1 MEEVWVLRGAGGL
14 GGPRGLP
21 HDPLPPMPE
30 NVPDASLDLPTVR
43 NQAMLYRLSGDR
55 NPLHIDPET
64 AKLGGFDRP
73 ILHGLA
79 TMGLIGRA
87 LVHLCCAGNPERLTG
102 MRLRFT
108 APVVPGEIL
117 RTAVWRG
124 AGAGRT
130 SDVEGTGGSVR
141 VDAGGRSV

>member
-1 MEEVWVLRGAGGL
+1 MRISDWSSDVC
-14 GGPRGLP
+14 
-21 HDPLPPMPE
+21 
-30 NVPDASLDLPTVR
+30 SSDLPTVR

-108 APVVPGEIL
+108 APVVPGEII
-117 RTAVWRG
+117 RTEVWRSEE
-124 AGAGRT
+124 R
-130 SDVEGTGGSVR
+130 R
-141 VDAGGRSV
+141 VGKECVSTCRSRWWPYH

>member
-1 MEEVWVLRGAGGL
+1 
-14 GGPRGLP
+14 
-21 HDPLPPMPE
+21 
-30 NVPDASLDLPTVR
+30 
-43 NQAMLYRLSGDR
+43 MLYRLSGDR

-87 LVHLCCAGNPERLTG
+87 LAHLCCAGNPERLTG

-108 APVVPGEIL
+108 APVVPGEII
-117 RTAVWRG
+117 RTEVWRG
-124 AGAGRT
+124 AGAIRFRAYRSEETQYEIQSIMRT
-130 SDVEGTGGSVR
+130 SYADS
-141 VDAGGRSV
+141 